1 MSMLNKIK
9 LKNEEIISNYLQ
21 NVFDDS
27 FKIKTDWGFPITKV
41 TINSD
46 LDSKKSTWELTFNL
60 LAKNFNISTINSKT
74 EEEGL
79 EVPEW
84 GSIDSSTINY
94 IIDTTIAITEQLFT
108 TRPQDTEEEKT
119 EEPDEE
125 SEAIEPDEIIEA

>member
-1 MSMLNKIK
+1 MLNKIK

>member
-1 MSMLNKIK
+1 MLNEIK

-27 FKIKTDWGFPITKV
+27 FKIKTDWGFPITKI

-60 LAKNFNISTINSKT
+60 LTKNFNISTINSKT
-74 EEEGL
+74 DEEGL

-94 IIDTTIAITEQLFT
+94 IIDTTAAITEQLFT
-108 TRPQDTEEEKT
+108 TRPQDTEEAQT
-119 EEPDEE
+119 EDPDEE
-125 SEAIEPDEIIEA
+125 NEAVEPDEIIEA